1 MVEADGSLAPL
12 EREVLELRAL
22 VRALSVR
29 LAAAVAVLP
38 RDAALALARG
48 GNAEG
53 GAGGP
58 PFRLT
63 EWHETIEVTRAD
75 IGAEMDLLWKRMPP
89 RESA

>member
-1 MVEADGSLAPL
+1 MVETEDGLAPL

-22 VRALSVR
+22 VRALSER
-29 LAAAVAVLP
+29 LAAAVDVLP

-48 GNAEG
+48 ENAEG

-75 IGAEMDLLWKRMPP
+75 IAAEMDLLWKRMPP

>member
-1 MVEADGSLAPL
+1 MVEADGGLAPL

-22 VRALSVR
+22 VRELSER

-38 RDAALALARG
+38 RDEAIALARG
-48 GNAEG
+48 DTAGG
-53 GAGGP
+53 GADGS

-75 IGAEMDLLWKRMPP
+75 IAAEMDLLWKRVPP